1 MELVS
6 GHAAIVD
13 DGDDDD
19 PNLAA
24 AHTTWEPHRER
35 QFLFDSRRGSL
46 AGSFTLGASL
56 KSFASRNSM
65 TSSIGPLDAAGG
77 RLVFATNS
85 EMEKLMYGDYYH
97 GGGCDDD
104 DLRMSTIDE
113 TEHTALS
120 SEPTSDDAPSCVKNS
135 ILRSSLSTSA
145 TLGIGS
151 FSTVRLAWRREI
163 VDAHNNNNNNNN
175 IDTNG
180 VPHSTSSS
188 HRQAD
193 DDAESEHRGEL
204 VAVKIVQKS
213 ILKQIKTMEK
223 GPDNHLIVHTA
234 FDNIE
239 REIDLMQ
246 RFNHPNLVRLYEVI
260 DSVESDTL
268 LMVLEYVSLGEILSN
283 VNGTN
288 RYKRMRY
295 RNKVQGLTS
304 EGHFDERHS
313 ALYFVDIMHGLAY
326 LHRNRICHRDI
337 KPENI
342 LLCASGICKIGD
354 FGVSYCFED
363 ELSAIDDNNINDDT
377 SNNEVR
383 NIPMQN
389 DEENGSTTLK
399 LESDKALEMINCYNS
414 GMLRKTEGTWCFWS
428 PEMCDASSSAGFS
441 GYAAD
446 LWAVGICLYIFAT
459 GTLPFF
465 SFDPSVLFDMIAIA
479 MVPYEGQGLSDNLID
494 LLGKLLEK
502 DPSKRAGVGD
512 CLKHTFC
519 AQARIERINTV
530 DCKLMSDENIDTEI
544 KELDAMHGNNSTHC
558 SARLNLANL
567 KRERS
572 LRSSVGMAQY
582 STMKKWCR
590 ENFMGKSSS

>member
-1 MELVS
+1 MDLVA
-6 GHAAIVD
+6 GHAAIVVGN

-19 PNLAA
+19 PNLA

-35 QFLFDSRRGSL
+35 QVLFDSRRGSPL

-56 KSFASRNSM
+56 ASFAGTSM

-77 RLVFATNS
+77 RLAFATNS
-85 EMEKLMYGDYYH
+85 EMEKLMYGDYHY

-135 ILRSSLSTSA
+135 FLQSSLSPSA

-151 FSTVRLAWRREI
+151 FSTVRLAWRKEI
-163 VDAHNNNNNNNN
+163 VDAHNNN

-193 DDAESEHRGEL
+193 DDSENQHRGEL

-246 RFNHPNLVRLYEVI
+246 RLNHPNLVRLYEVI

-288 RYKRMRY
+288 QYTRMRY

-326 LHRNRICHRDI
+326 LHRYRICHRDI

-354 FGVSYCFED
+354 FGVSYCFGD
-363 ELSAIDDNNINDDT
+363 ELSTIDDNNINDDT
-377 SNNEVR
+377 SNNEVG

-389 DEENGSTTLK
+389 DEENGSTTLQC
-399 LESDKALEMINCYNS
+399 ESDKALEMMNCYNR

-446 LWAVGICLYIFAT
+446 LWAAGICLYIFAT

-465 SFDPSVLFDMIAIA
+465 SFDPSILFDMIAMA
-479 MVPYEGQGLSDNLID
+479 MVPYEGRGLSDNLID

-502 DPSKRAGVGD
+502 DPSRRAGVGD

-530 DCKLMSDENIDTEI
+530 DCKLTSDENIDTEI
-544 KELDAMHGNNSTHC
+544 KELDAMHGNNSTQC

-572 LRSSVGMAQY
+572 LRNSIGMAHY

-590 ENFMGKSSS
+590 ENFMGKSLS